1 MAEKYFT
8 VNYGKGVTVFPEKAL
23 DKIIGGEA
31 SLAEIKTLSLI
42 LSRGGSVTAEEIVSL
57 SELSAQDV
65 ENAVAFWRGAGV
77 ITLKEGKAKAVSATK
92 KDSAS
97 ALIFTDGNKKN
108 TDVKTDGKD
117 ETAKTPLP
125 DGSATDRSAPDTPD
139 TRGSATDG
147 SAPKKALLSTEM
159 PKYSGQEI
167 SALLDKDGGR
177 LKSMI
182 DECQQLIGHI
192 FNPHETEVLV
202 GICDWLGVDSDFV
215 ITLTA
220 YYTRKKP
227 GCKVG
232 YIQRA
237 ALDLVNSGVDTI
249 DLLDGYLKQME
260 LYDGLAGKL
269 RQWLGIGER
278 AYTKKENAT
287 INHWIRDL
295 GYGEELV
302 KYAYDITVEHKTVF
316 KFDYANAIL
325 ENWYKDGVK
334 DLDGAVAREEAFKK
348 EKMSEREKP
357 SKSSSF
363 DTDEFFNLA
372 VKRSYEKMSG
382 IKNKK
387 EQ

>member
-1 MAEKYFT
+1 MAEKQFT

-23 DKIIGGEA
+23 DKIISGEA
-31 SLAEIKTLSLI
+31 SASEIKTLSLI
-42 LSRGGSVTAEEIVSL
+42 LTRGGAVTTEEIVSL
-57 SELSAQDV
+57 SGLSPQDV
-65 ENAVAFWRGAGV
+65 ENAVAFWRGAG
-77 ITLKEGKAKAVSATK
+77 IISIKDGKAKGLS
-92 KDSAS
+92 
-97 ALIFTDGNKKN
+97 
-108 TDVKTDGKD
+108 DVKKENVTSSAESPQSRSVESTQASTESTQTFEGTQNTAELSIGKS
-117 ETAKTPLP
+117 ETA
-125 DGSATDRSAPDTPD
+125 SATDIK
-139 TRGSATDG
+139 AT
-147 SAPKKALLSTEM
+147 PKKALLSAEM
-159 PKYSGQEI
+159 PKYSGEEI

-177 LKSMI
+177 LKSMV

-192 FNPHETEVLV
+192 FNPRETETLV

-249 DLLDGYLKQME
+249 DLLDEYLKQME

-269 RQWLGIGER
+269 RGWLGIGER

-295 GYGEELV
+295 GYGDELV

-334 DLDGAVAREEAFKK
+334 DLDGAIAREEAFKK
-348 EKMSEREKP
+348 EKAAEK
-357 SKSSSF
+357 STEKSSSF

-372 VKRSYEKMSG
+372 VKRSYEKMAG
-382 IKNKK
+382 AKNKK
-387 EQ
+387 

>member
-1 MAEKYFT
+1 MAEKQFT

-23 DKIIGGEA
+23 DKIISGEA
-31 SLAEIKTLSLI
+31 SASEIKTLSLI
-42 LSRGGSVTAEEIVSL
+42 LTRGGAVTTEEIVSL
-57 SELSAQDV
+57 SGLSPQDV
-65 ENAVAFWRGAGV
+65 ENAIAFWRGAG
-77 ITLKEGKAKAVSATK
+77 IISIKDGKAKGLSDVKKETESPSAEIPQSRSVESTQ
-92 KDSAS
+92 AS
-97 ALIFTDGNKKN
+97 AESAQTVESTQN
-108 TDVKTDGKD
+108 TAELSVGKS
-117 ETAKTPLP
+117 ETA
-125 DGSATDRSAPDTPD
+125 SATDIK
-139 TRGSATDG
+139 AT
-147 SAPKKALLSTEM
+147 PKKALLSAEM
-159 PKYSGQEI
+159 PKYSGEEI

-177 LKSMI
+177 LKSMV

-192 FNPHETEVLV
+192 FNPRETETLV

-249 DLLDGYLKQME
+249 DLLDEYLKQME

-269 RQWLGIGER
+269 RSWLGIGER

-295 GYGEELV
+295 GYGDELV

-334 DLDGAVAREEAFKK
+334 DLDGAIAREEAFKK
-348 EKMSEREKP
+348 EKAAEK
-357 SKSSSF
+357 STEKSSSF

-372 VKRSYEKMSG
+372 VKRSYEKMAG
-382 IKNKK
+382 AKNKK
-387 EQ
+387 